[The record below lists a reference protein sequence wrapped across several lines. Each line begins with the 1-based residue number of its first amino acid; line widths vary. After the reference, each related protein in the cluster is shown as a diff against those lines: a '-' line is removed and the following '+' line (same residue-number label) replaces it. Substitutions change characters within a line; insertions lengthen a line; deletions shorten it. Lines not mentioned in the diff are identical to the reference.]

1 MSKIDPTD
9 IIKSYKDA
17 AENARTFP
25 KTPKSA
31 SRAIDFIIAT
41 KYLRNMIL
49 QFLSIYKSLFG
60 NPDGGRGA
68 IRKLQQIFKNIKKKK
83 LQKHQKIIFASFF
96 FKPIYFVLKLIP
108 SKSML
113 LLGFR

>member
-1 MSKIDPTD
+1 MSKIDPKD

-68 IRKLQQIFKNIKKKK
+68 IRKLQQIFKNIKKKTSK
-83 LQKHQKIIFASFF
+83 TSKDNIRIIFFQTNIF
-96 FKPIYFVLKLIP
+96 CTEIDTK
-108 SKSML
+108 
-113 LLGFR
+113 

>member
-83 LQKHQKIIFASFF
+83 TSKTSKDNIRIIFFQTNIF
-96 FKPIYFVLKLIP
+96 CTEIDTK
-108 SKSML
+108 
-113 LLGFR
+113 